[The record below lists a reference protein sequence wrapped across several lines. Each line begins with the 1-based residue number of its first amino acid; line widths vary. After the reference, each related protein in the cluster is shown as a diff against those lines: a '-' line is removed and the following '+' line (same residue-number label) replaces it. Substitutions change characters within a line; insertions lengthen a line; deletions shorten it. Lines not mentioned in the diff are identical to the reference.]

1 MRQCLFADC
10 PDELRVRRLA
20 ARSLH
25 VRRWG
30 TAGRPVIFLHSLGPA
45 SSAAFFG
52 LGAEPLVEAGYAI
65 AAPDLPG
72 FGGSAPLATPMRMTW
87 NRWPR

>member
-10 PDELRVRRLA
+10 PMSEVSDPARA

-30 TAGRPVIFLHSLGPA
+30 TAGRPLLFLHSLGPA

-52 LGAEPLVEAGYAI
+52 LGAEPLVEAGYSI

-72 FGGSAPLATPMRMTW
+72 FGGSAAARRLR
-87 NRWPR
+87 RV